1 MYGRLRKCLIQ
12 SAHKIEK
19 ARFMVWL
26 LLNLEHCEAD
36 NRTVTRRCAPCLYFH
51 GGQREPARKHYIFR
65 VPRLLSPVFLGV
77 ERTSIS
83 ARQGTNDRCGFSV
96 RNLSY
101 SAQIRPD
108 TARFNSK
115 FARKC

>member
-1 MYGRLRKCLIQ
+1 MYGRLRKCLVQ

-19 ARFMVWL
+19 ARFTVWL

-65 VPRLLSPVFLGV
+65 VPRLLSSVFLGV
-77 ERTSIS
+77 ERASS
-83 ARQGTNDRCGFSV
+83 SVWQGANDRRGFSV
-96 RNLSY
+96 RNLPS
-101 SAQIRPD
+101 SAR
-108 TARFNSK
+108 
-115 FARKC
+115 